1 MSIALLVTQERHGQ
15 RSLKQTKGQ
24 VRRGVRVQE
33 KRKVCEGVGGLGGV
47 GGVGVGSISFSP
59 SSCFIII
66 CHNVSKVRACLLGI
80 GRAVPSC
87 DLAHTPPQVGVIV
100 QKAIIKPMKTQS
112 SGMGLGM
119 GLRLE
124 AVAVVV
130 AVVVAGVVVSVG
142 VGVVVV
148 VGVGIEEGLF
158 IALDAP

>member
-1 MSIALLVTQERHGQ
+1 MSIALLVTQEAHGQ

-24 VRRGVRVQE
+24 VRGGVRVQE

-47 GGVGVGSISFSP
+47 VGVRVGSSSFSP

-87 DLAHTPPQVGVIV
+87 DLAHTPPQVGVSE

-112 SGMGLGM
+112 SGMGM
-119 GLRLE
+119 GLRL
-124 AVAVVV
+124 VAV
-130 AVVVAGVVVSVG
+130 AVVVAGVVA
-142 VGVVVV
+142 GVVVGMV
-148 VGVGIEEGLF
+148 VDVGMDERLF
-158 IALDAP
+158 LALAAP

>member
-1 MSIALLVTQERHGQ
+1 M
-15 RSLKQTKGQ
+15 
-24 VRRGVRVQE
+24 QE

-47 GGVGVGSISFSP
+47 GVGSSLSP

-66 CHNVSKVRACLLGI
+66 CYNVSKVRACLLGI

-87 DLAHTPPQVGVIV
+87 DLAHTPPQVGVLV

-124 AVAVVV
+124 AVAVV
-130 AVVVAGVVVSVG
+130 S